1 MTLPITGYTPG
12 RLVGPEPT
20 SEADHFI
27 VCGDCGEAL
36 DCRDL
41 GAVMHHEMPGH
52 APEGRQ

>member
-1 MTLPITGYTPG
+1 MDGLPMG
-12 RLVGPEPT
+12 RLVGPAPA

-41 GAVMHHEMPGH
+41 MAVIHHETPGH
-52 APEGRQ
+52 APIGRQ